1 MTQRTSTK
9 GMMEIIAHEAIVLSP
24 YRDVKDIWT
33 IGIGHTA
40 MAGGID
46 PAKFNGQL
54 TLAGA
59 LHIFRSDLAKYERRV
74 AKAFIRP
81 LAQNEFDAAVSFD
94 FNTGAIDR
102 ATWVETFNAGHR
114 DLAVQQIMNWQKP
127 PQIIPR
133 RQKEQALFASGHYA
147 ANGTAMA
154 YPATKSGV
162 VLWKQGTKVSVATL
176 LGAKMDVQLKPRAK
190 QTEFETTGLF
200 HRILNW
206 LRRLFYTV

>member
-1 MTQRTSTK
+1 MTQRTSNK

-40 MAGGID
+40 MAGGIN
-46 PAKFNGQL
+46 PAKFNGEL

-59 LHIFRSDLAKYERRV
+59 LHIFSSDLAKYERRV
-74 AKAFIRP
+74 AKAFTRP
-81 LAQNEFDAAVSFD
+81 LAQHEFDAAVSFD

-102 ATWVETFNAGHR
+102 ATWVETFNAGYR
-114 DLAVQQIMNWQKP
+114 EAAIEQIMNWQKP

-147 ANGTAMA
+147 SNGTAMV

-162 VLWKQGTKVSVATL
+162 VLWKQGTKVSVAAL
-176 LGAKMDVQLKPRAK
+176 LGAKPDPQLKPLAK
-190 QTEFETTGLF
+190 QTESETTGLF
-200 HRILNW
+200 QRILRW
-206 LRRLFYTV
+206 LRQLFYTV

>member
-1 MTQRTSTK
+1 MKQHTSNK
-9 GMMEIIAHEAIVLSP
+9 GMMEIIAHEAIVLST

-46 PAKFNGQL
+46 PAKLNGQL

-81 LAQNEFDAAVSFD
+81 LAQHEFDAAVSFD

-147 ANGTAMA
+147 SNGTAMV

-162 VLWKQGTKVSVATL
+162 VLWKQGTTVNLSVFPDAY
-176 LGAKMDVQLKPRAK
+176 VEP
-190 QTEFETTGLF
+190 QTKHQEHEQIGFWAQVL
-200 HRILNW
+200 RW